1 MFTNGKKVSLNYSA
15 VWRLFNEQSEGI
27 FSFIQDIFIVGLCL
41 LNLH

>member
-1 MFTNGKKVSLNYSA
+1 MFTNGKKVSLNYSPM
-15 VWRLFNEQSEGI
+15 WKLFNELGEGI